1 VKRRSFLQ
9 ILGGGVLG
17 GRKAAENAILAASGM
32 KVGSAGGMVAIGQ
45 PSEWDPL
52 PPTVSGSAG
61 GQTGNPGPG
70 NISRYQQR
78 LIKASNYLK
87 GLDMVGVKTP
97 QFIED
102 QWREN
107 ARYAP
112 YLDLD
117 IAIKCWSPSVKLQA
131 QRQRNYER
139 IRHDALAIGS
149 RITAKS
155 VFEKLVGWDW
165 PWN

>member
-17 GRKAAENAILAASGM
+17 GRKAAESAILAASGM
-32 KVGSAGGMVAIGQ
+32 KVGGAGGVLVGLPLSD
-45 PSEWDPL
+45 PSQIPI
-52 PPTVSGSAG
+52 SGSAG
-61 GQTGNPGPG
+61 GQTGDPGPG
-70 NISRYQQR
+70 NLSRYQQR
-78 LIKASNYLK
+78 LVKASNYLK
-87 GLDMVGVKTP
+87 GLKAVGVKTP

-102 QWREN
+102 TWRDS

-139 IRHDALAIGS
+139 IRDDALAIGS

-155 VFEKLVGWDW
+155 MFEKLVGWDW
-165 PWN
+165 PWSN

>member
-1 VKRRSFLQ
+1 MKRRNFLQ

-17 GRKAAENAILAASGM
+17 GRKAAENLILSKAGI
-32 KVGSAGGMVAIGQ
+32 KVGGGGGLGVPLGDPNEMPAPAGGMKADAEPGQ
-45 PSEWDPL
+45 
-52 PPTVSGSAG
+52 
-61 GQTGNPGPG
+61 
-70 NISRYQQR
+70 ISKYQRR

-87 GLDMVGVKTP
+87 GLNAVGVKTP
-97 QFIED
+97 QFVED
-102 QWREN
+102 GWREN
-107 ARYAP
+107 AKYSP

-117 IAIKCWSPSVKLQA
+117 IAIKCWSPSVKQQA

-139 IRHDALAIGS
+139 IKDDALGIGS

-155 VFEKLVGWDW
+155 TFEKLVGWDW